1 MVVALAISGCPKPSD
16 TPPTALPQTG
26 LFQHDVH
33 LGEGLKCEACHVADP
48 KQQYA
53 LLRPGAQAHAPCD
66 GCHQHQAKF
75 YEPPGQ
81 FCEVCHMSVDPLRK
95 GNSPL
100 HPYPRRQNTAQL
112 VASFNHE
119 QHLAPATAAESG
131 SGLDCGACHEV
142 ASPES
147 AYASFPRHET
157 CGKCHAEAVAPRMSD
172 CQGCH
177 DGDGPGHGRRF
188 LKHLENDVRFTHG
201 KHMVAPTGEKVEC
214 RYCHED
220 VEHSDRAEDLN
231 LPEMR
236 VCASCHESEL
246 TPADK
251 RMKNCGLCHTG
262 DVSSEPLPGN
272 HTAELDVGPDRWR
285 RGTLTRREEGS
296 GRSRRSRSSV
306 RGRASPVR
314 AGACGEHEGSVRAA
328 KPSFQFLEL
337 PSLLKVV
344 ATATTGTSTPAA
356 AKPPPPKEE
365 PKAFPKATG
374 VFSRPKPPKKTSSVA
389 PQDHT
394 PIFRTRHERAAEADG
409 AACNYCHLGVS
420 GSTRDA
426 CQDCH
431 AVTRPRS
438 HTLRFRTVGHG
449 RLSAKDPQAC
459 ATCHE
464 IDYCTEC
471 HNVAPQSH
479 FPLRSFRARHA
490 RAARVNPRSCMT
502 CHTFEA
508 TCVRCHS
515 LDLTIAPRNVSGLRR
530 R

>member
-1 MVVALAISGCPKPSD
+1 MVVALVISGCPKPGD
-16 TPPTALPQTG
+16 KPPTALPQTG
-26 LFQHDVH
+26 LFQHDTH
-33 LGEGLKCEACHVADP
+33 LAEGLKCEACHFADP
-48 KQQYA
+48 KKQYA

-66 GCHQHQAKF
+66 GCHEHEREF
-75 YEPPGQ
+75 YEKPDE
-81 FCEVCHMSVDPLRK
+81 FCEVCHESVDPLHEGR
-95 GNSPL
+95 SPL

-119 QHLAPATAAESG
+119 QHLAPATAERSG
-131 SGLDCGACHEV
+131 SGLDCGDCHQV
-142 ASPES
+142 PSPDA
-147 AYASFPRHET
+147 AYASFPRHQT

-172 CQGCH
+172 CRGCH
-177 DGDGPGHGRRF
+177 EKDGPGHGRRF

-220 VEHSDRAEDLN
+220 VDSSDRAEDLN

-246 TPADK
+246 TPVDK

-272 HTAELDVGPDRWR
+272 HTAEADVGPLRWR
-285 RGTLTRREEGS
+285 RTARSRTRVVREPTARS
-296 GRSRRSRSSV
+296 GVRSRRVR
-306 RGRASPVR
+306 RGR
-314 AGACGEHEGSVRAA
+314 GCGEHEGSVRAA
-328 KPSFQFLEL
+328 KPNFTFLEL

-344 ATATTGTSTPAA
+344 ATATTGTSTPTADE
-356 AKPPPPKEE
+356 PPPKEK
-365 PKAFPKATG
+365 PKAFPKTTG
-374 VFSRPKPPKKTSSVA
+374 VFSRPKPPKKRSSVA

-394 PIFRTRHERAAEADG
+394 PIFRRRHARAAESDG

-449 RLSAKDPQAC
+449 RLSARDPKAC

-479 FPLRSFRARHA
+479 FPLRAFRARHS
-490 RAARVNPRSCMT
+490 RPARVNPRSCMT